1 MVKKK
6 KLKSLKI
13 DNFRKKSLIVLV
25 FVLFFL
31 MIVSYL
37 FIFVIEEKK
46 EVICGDGTFNENCSL
61 RKPYFCLDGVL
72 AEKAS
77 VCGCPEILTKKGDLC
92 ISKYQTN
99 LKNITL
105 KYVLRGEENEIDF
118 VIYGEMVDYISNLPK
133 SIYYQED
140 EKPSRGDFKL
150 MSINEEEQRELLLPL
165 VTKIQ
170 NIAENKEDQV
180 RIAISIVQNIPYG
193 ESEKVI
199 TLVSNQVNYSR
210 YPYEVLYDMQG
221 ACEGRSELL
230 AFLLR
235 EIGYGVALFYY
246 PLESHE
252 AVGIK
257 CPVEYSLNNTGYC
270 FVETT
275 GASIITDNQRYYI
288 GWGKLSSVP
297 EIILTL
303 DGISL
308 SNNLYEYKDAR
319 CLIEISKVIDE
330 KGKINF
336 FQYKKLEYLRKK
348 YGLEDI

>member
-1 MVKKK
+1 MLNPTKKRGKISKIK
-6 KLKSLKI
+6 KFLIFLSITTFLFVAIVIYFFVLKSSIIK
-13 DNFRKKSLIVLV
+13 
-25 FVLFFL
+25 
-31 MIVSYL
+31 
-37 FIFVIEEKK
+37 
-46 EVICGDGTFNENCSL
+46 CGDETLYGNCSL
-61 RKPYFCLDGVL
+61 RKPYFCLNGTL
-72 AEKAS
+72 IEKAS
-77 VCGCPEILTKKGDLC
+77 VCSCPEILTKKGDLC

-99 LKNITL
+99 PKNITL

-118 VIYGEMVDYISNLPK
+118 VIYKEMADYISGLPK

-170 NIAENKEDQV
+170 NIAEDKEDQA
-180 RIAISIVQNIPYG
+180 RIAISMVQNIPYG
-193 ESEKVI
+193 ESEKI
-199 TLVSNQVNYSR
+199 IILGANQVNYSR
-210 YPYEVLYDMQG
+210 YPYEVLCDMQG
-221 ACEGRSELL
+221 VCEGKSELL

-246 PLESHE
+246 PLENHE

-288 GWGKLSSVP
+288 GGGKLFSVP

-308 SNNLYEYKDAR
+308 SDNLYEYKDAKD
-319 CLIEISKVIDE
+319 LIKISRVIDE

-336 FQYKKLEYLRKK
+336 FQHKKLEHLRKK
-348 YGLEDI
+348 YGLEHI